1 MPDWLPKS
9 NRSSSPVLP
18 QESELRSLVM
28 MALND
33 LKEEVAFIVPK
44 NLERASL
51 QVLPKKI

>member
-51 QVLPKKI
+51 HVLPKKI